1 MNDQCS
7 DDQILVVF
15 AVSPS
20 VLSLVA
26 LKTIRD
32 TPSLLSVKQHFT
44 VESDQTMEGQQALAY
59 IVSKQGAVRFSC
71 IVSMKFKS

>member
-1 MNDQCS
+1 MFGWSDFGRICS
-7 DDQILVVF
+7 K
-15 AVSPS
+15 SPS